1 MDIILFE
8 TVFDTLNLKAGLD
21 AASRVMEKSGFEI
34 PIMISATVSDKA
46 GRTLSGQTIK
56 AFVTSVEE
64 YDHVMSLGLNC
75 GFGPAG
81 GLPIY
86 KGAERDHLAA
96 RKLPSQCR
104 AAQCFGEYDE
114 TPEKFA
120 RHMSRILDAGLVNIA
135 GGCCGTTPAHISALR
150 GLADKA
156 LPHIPDHKEK
166 ALRVSGL
173 ELLEILPQNNFV
185 NVGERC
191 NVAGSRK
198 FLRLIKEKK
207 YDEALS
213 IAARQVSDGA
223 MMIDVN
229 MDDALLDAREEMV
242 HFMRC
247 VASDPDVAKVPVMVD
262 SSDWDVIEAAL
273 KNLQGKSIVNSI
285 SLKEGRRNSSGMLA
299 DCVALALRSL

>member
-1 MDIILFE
+1 MSPDVADPSARNVDYDRLFEAYSTRIEGLIEGGVDIILFE

-75 GFGPAG
+75 GFGLPG
-81 GLPIY
+81 SLPIY

-166 ALRVSGL
+166 ALRVSVRSCWRYFRRT
-173 ELLEILPQNNFV
+173 I
-185 NVGERC
+185 
-191 NVAGSRK
+191 S
-198 FLRLIKEKK
+198 
-207 YDEALS
+207 S
-213 IAARQVSDGA
+213 MSAR
-223 MMIDVN
+223 
-229 MDDALLDAREEMV
+229 DAT
-242 HFMRC
+242 
-247 VASDPDVAKVPVMVD
+247 
-262 SSDWDVIEAAL
+262 
-273 KNLQGKSIVNSI
+273 
-285 SLKEGRRNSSGMLA
+285 
-299 DCVALALRSL
+299 

>member
-1 MDIILFE
+1 M
-8 TVFDTLNLKAGLD
+8 
-21 AASRVMEKSGFEI
+21 
-34 PIMISATVSDKA
+34 
-46 GRTLSGQTIK
+46 
-56 AFVTSVEE
+56 
-64 YDHVMSLGLNC
+64 
-75 GFGPAG
+75 
-81 GLPIY
+81 
-86 KGAERDHLAA
+86 
-96 RKLPSQCR
+96 
-104 AAQCFGEYDE
+104 
-114 TPEKFA
+114 
-120 RHMSRILDAGLVNIA
+120 
-135 GGCCGTTPAHISALR
+135 
-150 GLADKA
+150 ADKA

-285 SLKEGRRNSSGMLA
+285 SLKEGEEKFIRHACR
-299 DCVALALRSL
+299 LRGLGAAVIVMAFDEKDRPTRLKGKLKSAKEPIVF